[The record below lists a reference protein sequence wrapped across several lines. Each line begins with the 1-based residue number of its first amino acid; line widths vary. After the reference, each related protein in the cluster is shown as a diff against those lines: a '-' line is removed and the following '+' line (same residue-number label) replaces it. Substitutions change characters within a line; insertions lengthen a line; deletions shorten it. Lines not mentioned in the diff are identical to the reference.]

1 MGDSRWLYWINL
13 KIEMM
18 EEFTDL
24 GEKEGTSFPVTTADM
39 HLFDIDAYRARMSRF
54 LDPEGSNYSL
64 FFEAL
69 DFACELHAGQRRKSG
84 APYISH
90 PCAVAEI
97 LVREM
102 HFRDPV
108 LLAAALLHDVV
119 EDVPWISIEDIE
131 NRFGPKIAELVDGL
145 TKLARYHLDR
155 AALKDLTHSKI
166 FISASRRL
174 GVLIIKL
181 ADRLHNLR
189 TLHFLPQTKR
199 QRIAQETVEVYAP
212 IAARLNLFPLKRE
225 LYHLALSFLYPKK
238 SKKILHLVREI
249 RGSNEVAEIE
259 TTLAN
264 LLSQRGLSAELR
276 TRPKGLGSYYNPLK
290 RTLDPLFP
298 ENYVDFAIILKS
310 DDILTCYA
318 VLGLVSNGFA
328 TIPRSVRDF
337 IANPKPNG
345 YRSLHIRV
353 HLSGNNYLVKIR
365 TADMEDFANGGVLR
379 AWDAQKGLSD
389 DHWQEI
395 SELLRDI
402 GEYGGAAPQR
412 KALIRLSQTEE
423 IFTYSPLGD
432 IYYLPK
438 GSIVLDFAYRIH
450 SDLGDYCEGAL
461 VNTVW
466 SPVTR
471 ELTDG
476 DTVEVLTSPEPL
488 DVDPDL
494 EALCKTP
501 KARAAINR
509 HLQQRRLHFAQQ
521 AGKDILLQEI
531 VRHKLPS
538 SVLDS
543 ENLRLILE
551 ILNLKDIQELY
562 IHIGQDL
569 ISPQLVLYYLESS
582 HGAEDSCRIPDAGM
596 PVEYEHN
603 VVSVS
608 SLDKA
613 IFKFARC
620 CNPLPGQEDVVA
632 ILSER
637 GTAFHRRDCQ
647 DLHQRHSLQP
657 QQILDVCWNTRA
669 VWRHPLEFRI
679 QILDQNLQ
687 DILPRLSELH
697 ERINIKQIG
706 STMDRHGNP
715 TVLLS
720 AIFRSFQETKEF
732 FSRLPADRTLIDE
745 FARQGGPG
753 RLLPDS
759 CQIVS

>member
-1 MGDSRWLYWINL
+1 
-13 KIEMM
+13 
-18 EEFTDL
+18 
-24 GEKEGTSFPVTTADM
+24 M
-39 HLFDIDAYRARMSRF
+39 HFFDIDAYRTRMSKY
-54 LDPEGSNYSL
+54 LDRENSYYPL

-69 DFACELHAGQRRKSG
+69 DFAVELHAGQRRKSG

-97 LVREM
+97 LAREM

-119 EDVPWISIEDIE
+119 EDVPWITLDDIE
-131 NRFGPKIAELVDGL
+131 ARFGSRIAELVDGL

-238 SKKILHLVREI
+238 SKKILHLIRDI
-249 RGSNEVAEIE
+249 RGSKEVAQIE
-259 TTLAN
+259 STLEN
-264 LLSQRGLSAELR
+264 LLAQKGLAAELR
-276 TRPKGLGSYYNPLK
+276 TRPKGLGAYYHPLK
-290 RTLDPLFP
+290 RTLDPLYP
-298 ENYVDFAIILKS
+298 ENYVDFAVILKTN
-310 DDILTCYA
+310 DILSCYA
-318 VLGLVSNGFA
+318 VLGLVSNSFA
-328 TIPRSVRDF
+328 SIPRSVRDF
-337 IANPKPNG
+337 IANPKANG
-345 YRSLHIRV
+345 YRSLHIRI

-365 TADMEDFANGGVLR
+365 TADMEDFTDGGVLK

-402 GEYGGAAPQR
+402 GEYGGAATQR

-423 IFTYSPLGD
+423 IYTYSPLGD

-461 VNTVW
+461 VNTAW
-466 SPVTR
+466 SPLTR
-471 ELTDG
+471 ELMDG

-509 HLQQRRLHFAQQ
+509 HLQQRRLRFAQQ
-521 AGKDILLQEI
+521 IGKDILLQEI

-551 ILNLKDIQELY
+551 ILNLKDLQELY
-562 IHIGQDL
+562 VHIGQDL
-569 ISPQLVLYYLESS
+569 TSPQLVLYYLETS
-582 HGAEDSCRIPDAGM
+582 HGIDDSCRFPDPEA
-596 PVEYEHN
+596 PSEYEHN
-603 VVSVS
+603 VITIS

-637 GTAFHRRDCQ
+637 GIAFHRRDCQ
-647 DLHQRHSLQP
+647 DLHERHSLQP
-657 QQILDVCWNTRA
+657 QQILDVRWNTRA
-669 VWRHPLEFRI
+669 VWRHPLDFRV
-679 QILDQNLQ
+679 QILDQDLR
-687 DILPRLSELH
+687 DLIPRLAELP
-697 ERINIKQIG
+697 EQMRIQQISSG
-706 STMDRHGNP
+706 IDRHGHP
-715 TVLLS
+715 MVLLNL
-720 AIFRSFQETKEF
+720 IFRSFQEAGEF
-732 FSRLPADRTLIDE
+732 FSQLPVERTLVDE

-753 RLLPDS
+753 SLLPDS
-759 CQIVS
+759 CQIIS